1 MGKPPFFAKGR
12 AGRLVPETLLVF
24 LASKPARHTLF
35 PQSSLGC
42 SLVIVAHLCF
52 GNVSGTFLGRLWTME
67 KRSCND
73 GVAFL
78 CDDNPRMTLG

>member
-1 MGKPPFFAKGR
+1 MGKPSFLAKGR
-12 AGRLVPETLLVF
+12 AGRLVPETLFVF

-35 PQSSLGC
+35 PQLSLGC

-52 GNVSGTFLGRLWTME
+52 GNVSGTFLGRLWTTE